1 MPPPFDRTDMDCET
15 VQVALSA
22 RADGEAAGMPETVIA
37 WHLRTCPDC
46 AAFECA
52 IAGLGRPA
60 GAGAAKSIDLS
71 GRVVGM
77 AGGVDRGGVWWG
89 MRAALFVIAVGE
101 LGLAVPD
108 LVARASVVTGD
119 VHMQRHLGSFQIA
132 YAVGL
137 IVVAL
142 RPAKARALVPLT
154 AALAAS
160 MVGAAIVDIAQGVA
174 PALGEAQ
181 HTLEIAGLLLVW
193 GLAARRGWPGR
204 TRAAGGVDASGG
216 DEASQPLRPHVVPL
230 AESRGGLRDRHSA

>member
-1 MPPPFDRTDMDCET
+1 MPSPFDRTRVDCET
-15 VQVALSA
+15 VQGALSA

-46 AAFECA
+46 AAFETA

-60 GAGAAKSIDLS
+60 RRTSSIDLS
-71 GRVVGM
+71 GPVVGM
-77 AGGVDRGGVWWG
+77 AGGIDRGGVWWG

-108 LVARASVVTGD
+108 LVARASGVTGD
-119 VHMQRHLGSFQIA
+119 VHIQRHLGSFQIA

-160 MVGAAIVDIAQGVA
+160 MVGAAIVDIAQGVT

-193 GLAARRGWPGR
+193 MLAARRGWPRHTRSVGR
-204 TRAAGGVDASGG
+204 VDAAHDDLS
-216 DEASQPLRPHVVPL
+216 AQPLRPHVVPI
-230 AESRGGLRDRHSA
+230 AESRRGLRDRHSA